1 MDGNDW
7 ANDGDQSFAAG
18 GGQQQYYNGGNA
30 RSQSGNQLQLQ
41 NIAQQQQQQYQPV
54 LQHLQGV
61 QQPPF
66 GHYPQQQQFGG
77 QQFLNGSQQQQQP
90 QQQAQQFARQD
101 LQAQGGQQSAMPG
114 QSFQGGQS
122 SVGGQSTHG
131 GQFVSGGQ
139 QLQPGRLPFQV
150 SFDGQQQQQQ
160 PQQPNMPTPY
170 IRHTLYDGSVT
181 YSLPWGVNL
190 PGQQATTMP
199 PTRGPSGQQQSA
211 SNGQSSRQS
220 SSSGGSFSQQILPRQ
235 RALGGLQQPVG
246 QQQQYMGGGQ
256 QIPMALGGPSRQ
268 SLPHFNG
275 AQQQYSA
282 NASSLSP
289 LTAEFPMGGQQK
301 FMDNASQF
309 SPLTAHFPI
318 GVQQQQIQSGQLQF
332 MSGQRQPSGHSQQ
345 LSPTAAEFQPSL
357 LQQVAAG
364 ALNLNSQQGQDVW
377 QSSAIGQQFSPSA
390 AQFQPGAQ
398 QHFANNQSNSLVSQY
413 QSNQHFP
420 PGQIGQNS
428 QSLLQAA
435 SPFQQTLGS
444 NQSYDGQQNTASQQV
459 DFMHQPLG
467 YDSQLM
473 DQMFDS
479 IFEEGNAYN
488 FDDDGVQVD
497 SAQGDGQGDHTE
509 HHQGATHQAGQRLEQ
524 DITDNNDNIVRPV
537 PEDMMV
543 DPLYQ
548 QTLLQ
553 VQEWQRQNNVP
564 MTQDQQSRL
573 AAAETRKKK
582 ENCKGGKRLAE
593 LDEDDIDDD
602 MIEEA
607 VRVQKRQRVRREQ
620 LNFHA
625 NARKVYVQ
633 GPENRP
639 EPMDIDGSPN
649 DEYQVTSYDL
659 DLEILG
665 CTPEFKGEF
674 SGATL
679 SFDDSPF
686 KKPYEHQLFD
696 RNFRLIE
703 SICCDWSFMI
713 EVTKHLRVKDIV
725 MLYSISKTFHD
736 LVNLRFQSTIA
747 AWAQE
752 ISPSGWKVFYWKFY
766 GSLCIRDP
774 AGKPWAMPGPVAIPR
789 PPWARPQRVISSTDR
804 ARSVP
809 SLKYLAMIAQ
819 RETRTRDIVACLAR
833 AGHRLPETM
842 HVTLKK
848 MWMLMDIH
856 TNRLRRS
863 FIRNKDIWTAR
874 DLYNAQ
880 MFYVKLQ
887 MRFNEPIFGPKATIL
902 ADTFLGLRC
911 GLNPLW
917 RLLRKKDY
925 LHGEQVLQQRLRYF
939 CRDSVIQHHLL
950 IGEPYVGIH
959 PYELGNE
966 HKEGWGLGKVHLSR
980 PDELVVEESVRRC
993 LRMDKHLVFMVF
1005 WGHVDWK
1012 KRMNLVPTEEE
1023 MYMSDDELP
1032 PLPKTGNYAANAIWG
1047 KCGNV
1052 PFEFDNWQPK
1062 HAMKARW
1069 KELKREEKLA
1079 IIKDDGDEQMRALPF
1094 EKDVHEKFWD
1104 LPYNANDIAHPDYP
1118 DGNQTSPEESD
1129 DEDVDTE
1136 MGEADDDDEDG
1147 EDSGS
1152 EDSGLNEEVNN
1163 DQIEDEV
1170 MRSASAKA
1178 EEEKNVTVEYKYS
1191 FEDESL
1197 PLPHNIDDIDV
1208 IAYWYDL
1215 DPWLQQKIIDEQ
1227 DRIDKS
1233 ITKDSRTL
1241 AIIFDE
1247 DLKKAAKA
1255 GAQKPGES
1263 STTTTTSAGPSHR
1276 QSRVSFPSPY
1286 TSPTKKKPKRY
1297 QYPGITDPIA
1307 LSLLEKYDRFDP
1319 EDFCTDKHGNIRR
1332 GEPVSSS
1339 SGTGGSSS
1347 SSSEDT
1353 NRHVVELSDYD
1364 EYDDDELKALADED
1378 YDAAEID
1385 FDLDAYQKFL
1395 ERIGD
1400 DGGFQDPD
1408 AGDSSEEGG
1417 KGRNK
1422 KKKKKKRDVKG
1433 KGKAIAV
1440 ESSDG
1445 EDDYDGDEMAYEG
1458 DLVDD
1463 LALPSYDFRRY

>member
-7 ANDGDQSFAAG
+7 DDNGEQSVAG
-18 GGQQQYYNGGNA
+18 GGGGGHQQQYQNGGNSRPQNA
-30 RSQSGNQLQLQ
+30 SQQSQ
-41 NIAQQQQQQYQPV
+41 NGAQQQQFRPFLQQS
-54 LQHLQGV
+54 QGV
-61 QQPPF
+61 QQSQF
-66 GHYPQQQQFGG
+66 GHSSQQQQQQFGG
-77 QQFLNGSQQQQQP
+77 QQTQNGSNQQQQQ
-90 QQQAQQFARQD
+90 QQRQAQQFPRQD
-101 LQAQGGQQSAMPG
+101 QQA
-114 QSFQGGQS
+114 QGGQS
-122 SVGGQSTHG
+122 SVGGQSAQG
-131 GQFVSGGQ
+131 WQYISGGQ
-139 QLQPGRLPFQV
+139 QLQPGRQPSQIP
-150 SFDGQQQQQQ
+150 SGGQQQRQQQ
-160 PQQPNMPTPY
+160 PNNPAPY
-170 IRHTLYDGSVT
+170 FVHTLFDGSVT
-181 YSLPWGVNL
+181 YSLPWGGNL
-190 PGQQATTMP
+190 PGQQAATMP
-199 PTRGPSGQQQSA
+199 PTRDASGQQQSV

-220 SSSGGSFSQQILPRQ
+220 SSSGGSFDQQILPRQ
-235 RALGGLQQPVG
+235 RALGGQQQPVG
-246 QQQQYMGGGQ
+246 QQQQYMGSGP
-256 QIPMALGGPSRQ
+256 QIPMAMGGPSRQ

-275 AQQQYSA
+275 EQQQYLA
-282 NASSLSP
+282 NATSLSP
-289 LTAEFPMGGQQK
+289 LTAQFPMGRQQQ
-301 FMDNASQF
+301 FLGNASQS
-309 SPLTAHFPI
+309 SPLTAQFPI
-318 GVQQQQIQSGQLQF
+318 GVQQQQVQGGQSPFL
-332 MSGQRQPSGHSQQ
+332 SGQRQLSGNSQQ
-345 LSPTAAEFQPSL
+345 LSPTAAAFQPSL

-364 ALNLNSQQGQDVW
+364 ALNLSSQQVQAVR
-377 QSSAIGQQFSPSA
+377 QPSATGQQFSPSA
-390 AQFQPGAQ
+390 SQSQPGPQ
-398 QHFANNQSNSLVSQY
+398 QHFSNNNSIPLFSQY
-413 QSNQHFP
+413 QSDQHFSL
-420 PGQIGQNS
+420 GQNGQNS
-428 QSLLQAA
+428 QTLMQGH
-435 SPFQQTLGS
+435 SPFRQTLG
-444 NQSYDGQQNTASQQV
+444 NYQPNDGQQNTASQQFEV
-459 DFMHQPLG
+459 IQQPLG
-467 YDSQLM
+467 YDPQLI
-473 DQMFDS
+473 DQLFDS
-479 IFEEGNAYN
+479 IFEDGGGYT
-488 FDDDGVQVD
+488 FDDHGVQVEPTR
-497 SAQGDGQGDHTE
+497 GDGQGEQGNRQQVALHQTE
-509 HHQGATHQAGQRLEQ
+509 QRLEE
-524 DITDNNDNIVRPV
+524 NNTGENSRVENPA
-537 PEDMMV
+537 PNGMV
-543 DPLYQ
+543 EDPLYQ

-573 AAAETRKKK
+573 AIEETWKNK

-607 VRVQKRQRVRREQ
+607 VRVQKRQRVQREQ
-620 LNFHA
+620 LDFHA

-639 EPMDIDGSPN
+639 EPMDIDGSPV
-649 DEYQVTSYDL
+649 DDYEVTSYDL

-665 CTPEFKGEF
+665 CTPDFKGEF

-679 SFDDSPF
+679 SFDNDPF
-686 KKPYEHQLFD
+686 KKAYEHQVFD

-703 SICCDWSFMI
+703 SVCCDWSFMI

-725 MLYSISKTFHD
+725 MLYSVSKTFHD

-809 SLKYLAMIAQ
+809 SLRYLAMIAQ

-833 AGHRLPETM
+833 SGHRLPETM

-848 MWMLMDIH
+848 MWMLMDIY

-887 MRFNEPIFGPKATIL
+887 MRFNEPIFGPNGTVL

-939 CRDSVIQHHLL
+939 CRDSLVQHHLL

-959 PYELGNE
+959 PNELGNE

-1032 PLPKTGNYAANAIWG
+1032 PLPKTGNYAAHAIWG

-1052 PFEFDNWQPK
+1052 PFDFDNWQPK

-1069 KELKREEKLA
+1069 KELRREEKLE
-1079 IIKDDGDEQMRALPF
+1079 IIKDDEDEQMRALPF
-1094 EKDVHEKFWD
+1094 EKDAREKFWD
-1104 LPYNANDIAHPDYP
+1104 LPYNANDIAHPNYP
-1118 DGNQTSPEESD
+1118 DGDETSPEESE

-1136 MGEADDDDEDG
+1136 MGEADDENG
-1147 EDSGS
+1147 ENSGS
-1152 EDSGLNEEVNN
+1152 EEYVPDEEVN
-1163 DQIEDEV
+1163 DDLMQEDLDELL
-1170 MRSASAKA
+1170 RSGSA
-1178 EEEKNVTVEYKYS
+1178 EEEEEEDVVVKYQYS
-1191 FEDESL
+1191 YEDEAL
-1197 PLPHNIDDIDV
+1197 PLPDNIDDIDI
-1208 IAYWYDL
+1208 IANWYDL

-1233 ITKDSRTL
+1233 IMKDTRTL

-1255 GAQKPGES
+1255 KAQKPGES
-1263 STTTTTSAGPSHR
+1263 STTSAGPSSAAGPSR
-1276 QSRVSFPSPY
+1276 QSRGSSPSPY

-1297 QYPGITDPIA
+1297 KYPSITDPIS
-1307 LSLLEKYDRFDP
+1307 LSLLEKYDRFEP
-1319 EDFCTDKHGNIRR
+1319 EEFRTDRHGNIRH
-1332 GEPVSSS
+1332 GESVSHSNEAESSGGRSDSSS
-1339 SGTGGSSS
+1339 SSS

-1353 NRHVVELSDYD
+1353 TRHVVELSDYD

-1378 YDAAEID
+1378 YDSAEID
-1385 FDLDAYQKFL
+1385 FDMDAYQKFL
-1395 ERIGD
+1395 TRIGD
-1400 DGGFQDPD
+1400 NGGFKDPD
-1408 AGDSSEEGG
+1408 AEDSSVEGG
-1417 KGRNK
+1417 KDRTK
-1422 KKKKKKRDVKG
+1422 KKKKDAKG

-1440 ESSDG
+1440 ESSDD
-1445 EDDYDGDEMAYEG
+1445 EDGYDEDEMAYEG
-1458 DLVDD
+1458 DLDDD
-1463 LALPSYDFRRY
+1463 LPLPNYDFRKF